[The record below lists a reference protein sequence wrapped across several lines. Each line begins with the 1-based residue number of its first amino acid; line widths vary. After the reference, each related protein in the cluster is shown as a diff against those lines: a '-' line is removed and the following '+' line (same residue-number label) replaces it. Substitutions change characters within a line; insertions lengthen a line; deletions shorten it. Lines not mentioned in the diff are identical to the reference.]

1 MDFPQEPIAVT
12 MVPKIRAQEAVWQ
25 TVMAV
30 LLATALVLPGF
41 WEPTDLLQMV
51 GPWQPYLQ
59 IPIMPGFVIVYFAT
73 FLFVGHSSVLWQQ
86 WVGAVICWAAYS
98 WGIRYL
104 LIKMTVTS
112 ERHER
117 RSEI

>member
-1 MDFPQEPIAVT
+1 MVLKIQAQGAVG
-12 MVPKIRAQEAVWQ
+12 Q
-25 TVMAV
+25 TVIAV

-41 WEPTDLLQMV
+41 WPPADLLHIV

-59 IPIMPGFVIVYFAT
+59 IPIMPGVVVVFIAT
-73 FLFVGHSSVLWQQ
+73 VWFVGHSLEHWQQ